1 MTKTEVQQQEDN
13 CRSYQAHV
21 KTFQPTVVRVVSL
34 GSETSRQM
42 KEDNRKRQLEAL
54 KKRK

>member
-1 MTKTEVQQQEDN
+1 MTETEAQKCEQARQ
-13 CRSYQAHV
+13 SYTSYV
-21 KTFQPTVVRVVSL
+21 KAFQPTIVGVVSL

-42 KEDNRKRQLEAL
+42 KEDNRKRRLEAL